1 MEGTPCRPCWIDTE
15 GHRLFCLLVLIFG
28 LSLWSVFLHCLK
40 VEFLMRR
47 IILFILG
54 LGFAVFVL
62 LPTVHHEVAEF
73 RCWGFYVVFLW
84 FFRQW
89 MRNRLYVCVPHLSVT
104 RDWSAEPMGCL
115 QPALEERALVLSS
128 QSAKSVDVTQ
138 NCWETQRF
146 WKCYRVFECFK
157 LFAEMF
163 DWMFVSYL

>member
-1 MEGTPCRPCWIDTE
+1 MSSFEKPKLLRHFMEGTPCRPCWIDTE

-84 FFRQW
+84 FFFQAVDEEQA
-89 MRNRLYVCVPHLSVT
+89 VCV
-104 RDWSAEPMGCL
+104 
-115 QPALEERALVLSS
+115 RAAFVCYAWLIGWANGVSPTCSRGARLSS
-128 QSAKSVDVTQ
+128 EQPISEV
-138 NCWETQRF
+138 CWRNTKLLRNAAFLEMLPCL
-146 WKCYRVFECFK
+146 WVF
-157 LFAEMF
+157 
-163 DWMFVSYL
+163 